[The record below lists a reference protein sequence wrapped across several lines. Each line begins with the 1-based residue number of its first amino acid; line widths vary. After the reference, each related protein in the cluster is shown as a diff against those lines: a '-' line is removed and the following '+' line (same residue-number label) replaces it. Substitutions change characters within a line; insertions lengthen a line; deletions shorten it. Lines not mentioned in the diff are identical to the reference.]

1 MHTFTRS
8 GQPLA
13 ALPFAFFDVETT
25 GLLPAHGHRI
35 CEIGLL
41 RVRAGQIEA
50 FFDQLLDPQC
60 ALDEQAAAVNGLS
73 HELLQGA
80 PVFETVVHTLLEL
93 LHGAVLVAH
102 NAPFDVIFLIH
113 ELQLLNLP
121 APRMPVLDTLV
132 LARRLI
138 RQPSYSLAALAC
150 TFHLPMPQHRA
161 MSDVMALRAL
171 FEYLVPYLAAQG
183 ITTLEETLRFQ
194 RGLLP
199 NQPDPVPPPLI
210 DQALREGR
218 RLRIVYRSRTTQGP
232 TERLIQPLE
241 VTQEPK
247 GLFLRA
253 YCYLRN
259 DLRSFIVNRIESMEL
274 A

>member
-1 MHTFTRS
+1 MHILTRS

-13 ALPFAFFDVETT
+13 ALPFAFFDLETT

-41 RVRAGQIEA
+41 RIRAGQIEA
-50 FFDQLLDPQC
+50 AFDQLLDPQC
-60 ALDEQAAAVNGLS
+60 ALEEQAAAVNGLS
-73 HELLQGA
+73 YELLQGA
-80 PVFETVVHTLLEL
+80 PIFAAVAHTLLEL
-93 LHGAVLVAH
+93 LDGAVLVAH

-121 APRMPVLDTLV
+121 APPMPVLDTLV

-138 RQPSYSLAALAC
+138 HQPSYSLAALARELD
-150 TFHLPMPQHRA
+150 LPTPQHRA
-161 MSDVMALRAL
+161 MSDVVTLRAL
-171 FEYLVPYLAAQG
+171 FEYLTPHLAAHG
-183 ITTLEETLRFQ
+183 ITTLEDTLRFQ

-199 NQPDPVPPPLI
+199 DQPDPVPPPLI
-210 DQALREGR
+210 DQALRERR
-218 RLRIVYRSRTTQGP
+218 RLRIVYSSRTTQGP
-232 TERLIQPLE
+232 TERLVQPLE
-241 VTQEPK
+241 LTQEPK

-259 DLRSFIVNRIESMEL
+259 DLRSFIISRIESMEL
-274 A
+274 V